1 MIILIREFITGEHCI
16 AEVHPKGPT
25 VKDFDEAL
33 RRARVDGIFYGSRD
47 MFNLE
52 TGTPIAGWTWNWRTG
67 QSLPEIIADPLLRE
81 AALADFRAKR
91 KEHHDTERKTD

>member
-1 MIILIREFITGEHCI
+1 MIILIREVYTKEYFITEI
-16 AEVHPKGPT
+16 NPRGPT
-25 VKDFDEAL
+25 VRDFDVAL
-33 RRARVDGIFYGSRD
+33 RESRADHVFYGRWD

-52 TGTPIAGWTWNWRTG
+52 TGEPIPGWTWGKPHSEPT
-67 QSLPEIIADPLLRE
+67 IIADPLLRE